1 MKKITLSICS
11 IIVLCISTHAQLSQ
25 KPVLTLKAAERIMD
39 SAMAYAKKVNAPGG
53 AIAIVDDGG
62 HILLMARSENTFAN
76 AAEVSIAKATSAALF
91 KKDTKAF
98 EDNINT
104 KRPALITVGYNMLE
118 GGVPIIYNGFVIGA
132 IGVSGTASA
141 DQDVEVANAGAKIN
155 LNN

>member
-1 MKKITLSICS
+1 MKKIILIVCS
-11 IIVLCISTHAQLSQ
+11 LVVLCSYSQAQLAQ

-39 SAMAYAKKVNAPGG
+39 SAMAYAKKINAPGG

-91 KKDTKAF
+91 KKETKAF

-104 KRPALITVGYNMLE
+104 KRPALITVGFNMLE

-141 DQDVEVANAGAKIN
+141 AQDVEVANIGANIN
-155 LNN
+155 LN

>member
-1 MKKITLSICS
+1 MKKIVFIISIMVS
-11 IIVLCISTHAQLSQ
+11 LCINSHAQLSQ
-25 KPVLTLKAAERIMD
+25 KPVLTLKAAQRIMD
-39 SAMAYAKKVNAPGG
+39 SAMAYAKNVNAPGG

-62 HILLMARSENTFAN
+62 HILLMVRTENTFAN

-91 KKDTKAF
+91 KKDTKVF

-104 KRPALITVGYNMLE
+104 KRPALITVGFNMLE
-118 GGVPIIYNGFVIGA
+118 GGVPIIYNGFVVGA

-141 DQDVEVANAGAKIN
+141 AQDVEVANAGAKIN